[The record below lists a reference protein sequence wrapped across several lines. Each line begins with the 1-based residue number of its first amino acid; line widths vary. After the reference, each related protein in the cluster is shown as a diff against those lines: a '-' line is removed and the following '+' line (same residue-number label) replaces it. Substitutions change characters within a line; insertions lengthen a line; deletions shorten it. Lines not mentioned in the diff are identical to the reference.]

1 MGTRKIIPLRPGQP
15 KGPVEPQKPLTLADI
30 TIYWGPDDRT
40 KYVTGATV
48 AKLIGAVSSKH
59 KYIKGHDPLC
69 GTLRMGPMLRGLG
82 GWVFPDAGTPHEE
95 LESDMRFFLS
105 ELLSDMASEIEGEAL
120 SSEKASDIF
129 SIHIGPPRK
138 EWTK

>member
-1 MGTRKIIPLRPGQP
+1 
-15 KGPVEPQKPLTLADI
+15 LADI

-40 KYVTGATV
+40 KYVTGATL

-59 KYIKGHDPLC
+59 RYITGHDAKC

-82 GWVFPDAGTPHEE
+82 GWVFPDAGSPAEE

-105 ELLSDMASEIEGEAL
+105 EFLSDMAAELESEAM
-120 SSEKASDIF
+120 SSENAAGIF
-129 SIHIGPPRK
+129 RVHVGPPRK